1 MEDRKTKLGRK
12 LCAYSDEW
20 RDVMETVDDM
30 EHAMAFGIEIVKG
43 KKRHDT
49 GHAPV
54 VVGWLIV
61 T

>member
-30 EHAMAFGIEIVKG
+30 EHAIWRLGL
-43 KKRHDT
+43 R
-49 GHAPV
+49 
-54 VVGWLIV
+54 
-61 T
+61 